1 MIDFSISKL
10 HKRAAVV
17 TALAPAFANRRAG
30 IGVRTAGRSG
40 PVITAVKA
48 IYEDGVFEPLEPLD
62 LEELTQVEVLIP
74 TAATAD
80 AREPSDSS
88 TIDDS
93 SALFQTPHL
102 IWPSITIF
110 ISTATRTSDISRHEL
125 SLRFVIGER

>member
-1 MIDFSISKL
+1 M
-10 HKRAAVV
+10 
-17 TALAPAFANRRAG
+17 
-30 IGVRTAGRSG
+30 
-40 PVITAVKA
+40 ITAVKA